1 MVTNSDQQRNLV
13 RQERRLAQVR
23 RPLRTRARLCDM
35 AMFIVMKHMSSLQR
49 RIVQGAVE
57 QSGEASSG
65 LSPVCP
71 VVVSLRG
78 RDSDFDQRSGMDILP
93 PQYSIKF
100 FGALSHASRFRR
112 QC

>member
-1 MVTNSDQQRNLV
+1 
-13 RQERRLAQVR
+13 
-23 RPLRTRARLCDM
+23 
-35 AMFIVMKHMSSLQR
+35 MFIVMKHLSSLQR

-78 RDSDFDQRSGMDILP
+78 RDSDFDQRSGMDIFP
-93 PQYSIKF
+93 PQHSIKF
-100 FGALSHASRFRR
+100 FGALSQASDSDANAQRLKVGNSFRDALAIGADR
-112 QC
+112 NDQLAVLPL